1 MYKST
6 VASLGVVGTASAQES
21 VLNLFL
27 LGFMSQ
33 SIVGSVK
40 HSLAGACSRSG
51 AADIAG
57 STTTISDILTNF
69 MDGGAVLDGR
79 HNRNKIGVYTGIG
92 IEIVDGQDYKDF
104 VVLES
109 NGSYRG

>member
-1 MYKST
+1 
-6 VASLGVVGTASAQES
+6 
-21 VLNLFL
+21 
-27 LGFMSQ
+27 
-33 SIVGSVK
+33 
-40 HSLAGACSRSG
+40 
-51 AADIAG
+51 
-57 STTTISDILTNF
+57 

-79 HNRNKIGVYTGIG
+79 QYVTLSWSSPNKLCCNNNSNRNKIGVYTGIG